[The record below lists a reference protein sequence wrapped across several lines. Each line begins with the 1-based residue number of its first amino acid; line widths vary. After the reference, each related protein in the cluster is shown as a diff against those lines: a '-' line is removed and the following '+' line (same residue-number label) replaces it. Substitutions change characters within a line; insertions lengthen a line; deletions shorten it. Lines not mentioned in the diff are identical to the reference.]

1 MAQYNGG
8 AGTLFLSKAGV
19 RYSPFIGGKKSKS
32 KTDEAIIDSVDPA
45 TGVEYPTGGDDEND
59 GIILPAEGAEPEL
72 VENGNELEIPMMEVA
87 GIRKI
92 QRSKLGVTIS
102 SGLEIETVSQKVSQ
116 AHSGIDD
123 H

>member
-1 MAQYNGG
+1 M
-8 AGTLFLSKAGV
+8 FLSKAGV
-19 RYSPFIGGKKSKS
+19 RYSPFIGGKKG
-32 KTDEAIIDSVDPA
+32 KTKADDQIIDSIDPA

-59 GIILPAEGAEPEL
+59 GIILPADGAEPEV

-102 SGLEIETVSQKVSQ
+102 SGLEIETVSQKVSL
-116 AHSGIDD
+116 SVIDGAIEAD
-123 H
+123 DPGPR